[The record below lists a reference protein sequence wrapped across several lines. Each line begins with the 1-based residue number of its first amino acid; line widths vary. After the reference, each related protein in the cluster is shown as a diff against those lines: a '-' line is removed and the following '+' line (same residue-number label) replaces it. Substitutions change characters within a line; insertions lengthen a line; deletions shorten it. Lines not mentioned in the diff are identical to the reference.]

1 METRKK
7 MYKAG
12 KLWVTGAVTVV
23 SMGVG
28 LVTQNMQVSADTTE
42 NVPATV
48 ANVNYDKEI
57 SNQQNTVNYAQ
68 KHVDMAQNDVNIAQA
83 EANRADKIAV
93 EATPQKISEIQNT
106 IKNTQAQLENERIQ
120 AKKLEDQQKAYDATI
135 EDYDNATDEYE
146 KSCQKEVSLERSYT
160 TAQLAVANA
169 KTSEEQDAALKLFS
183 EIATPYA
190 DAVADRKSKENIV
203 REKGPAFEIAHSQW
217 LGIHDAINKAHNSI
231 NVKEE
236 ALKQLERTLS
246 LYKNCLV
253 EKNKADNILKEK
265 QKSLQDAQNYL
276 TKQKNILNELKDK
289 YAIDKKK
296 KQNQENPNNSEEKTS
311 DEKSEQF
318 KQEKHVQIVEE
329 TKSVSDEAPLRKITN
344 SVEINKNSSNKSKT
358 DVVGQKVI
366 SQSDNTKTST
376 NSMLPKTGNS
386 NVVTLT
392 SLGVLISMFGLVL
405 AKTKKKQG

>member
-1 METRKK
+1 

-12 KLWVTGAVTVV
+12 KLWLTGTITIVGI
-23 SMGVG
+23 GVG
-28 LVTQNMQVSADTTE
+28 SVIQTDQVSA
-42 NVPATV
+42 NVSTYTD
-48 ANVNYDKEI
+48 ANGYSYSVDRNKEI
-57 SNQQNTVNYAQ
+57 TDQQNMANYAQ
-68 KHVDMAQNDVNIAQA
+68 MHVDMAQKDVNFAQA
-83 EANRADKIAV
+83 DANRAGKIAE
-93 EATPQKISEIQNT
+93 EATPQKINEIQET
-106 IKNTQAQLENERIQ
+106 IKTTQDQLKNERIQ
-120 AKKLEDQQKAYDATI
+120 AERLEDQQRTYDATI
-135 EDYDNATDEYE
+135 EEYDNATDEYE
-146 KSCQKEVSLERSYT
+146 KACQKEVSLERIYT

-358 DVVGQKVI
+358 DVVGQKGI

>member
-1 METRKK
+1 MWKYGLASFNDKK
-7 MYKAG
+7 GFLTKSFIKENDELIHVNELIQRSIDNNISQVITEKA
-12 KLWVTGAVTVV
+12 
-23 SMGVG
+23 
-28 LVTQNMQVSADTTE
+28 
-42 NVPATV
+42 
-48 ANVNYDKEI
+48 
-57 SNQQNTVNYAQ
+57 
-68 KHVDMAQNDVNIAQA
+68 
-83 EANRADKIAV
+83 
-93 EATPQKISEIQNT
+93 
-106 IKNTQAQLENERIQ
+106 
-120 AKKLEDQQKAYDATI
+120 
-135 EDYDNATDEYE
+135 
-146 KSCQKEVSLERSYT
+146 
-160 TAQLAVANA
+160 
-169 KTSEEQDAALKLFS
+169 
-183 EIATPYA
+183 
-190 DAVADRKSKENIV
+190 ENIV

-329 TKSVSDEAPLRKITN
+329 TKSVSDEAKDAQTNAFLGNLKAINEADVIVAITDGKDMGTIWESGYAFARKKPIIYYAET
-344 SVEINKNSSNKSKT
+344 
-358 DVVGQKVI
+358 
-366 SQSDNTKTST
+366 
-376 NSMLPKTGNS
+376 LGN
-386 NVVTLT
+386 NQFNL
-392 SLGVLISMFGLVL
+392 ML
-405 AKTKKKQG
+405 AKSGVAVCRNQTELKIALRREETYEVKDTYDAYQGEIE

>member
-1 METRKK
+1 

-146 KSCQKEVSLERSYT
+146 KSCQKEVSLERIYT

-289 YAIDKKK
+289 HAIDKKK

-358 DVVGQKVI
+358 DVVGQKGI